1 MTTLLLIVWVVLAI
15 NLLFLAAVRPQR
27 SHHSWFELKRR
38 DDKAAMHRE
47 LLLDDIYALMRL
59 KFMLL
64 VVLLTALAIY
74 LWQWQGIIT
83 MLVFVAFALLL
94 GANKP
99 VQRITTK
106 LYASREQSVLN
117 MVDKFPI
124 LGRIAGS
131 ERHTPHDQR
140 LESTEQLLHMVEAA
154 GHILSPEQ
162 QGIIKQSIS
171 WHDTP
176 VRSIMTRRDSIR
188 TVKRKE
194 LLGPLVLD
202 DLHRSGYNR
211 FPVID
216 GSIDNIVGILN
227 ITDLLEIDSN
237 RRSQIAEKI
246 MVPQVLRIKGDDSL
260 PTALK
265 LLQKSHQHVVIVVS
279 DDGQTEGMLTLTDIT
294 GSLLGH

>member
-1 MTTLLLIVWVVLAI
+1 MTTLLLIVWGVLAI

-38 DDKAAMHRE
+38 DDKVAMHRE
-47 LLLDDIYALMRL
+47 LLLDDVYALIKL
-59 KFMLL
+59 KFVLL
-64 VVLLTALAIY
+64 LVLLTAGAIY
-74 LWQWQGIIT
+74 LWQWQGVFI
-83 MLVFVAFALLL
+83 MLLLAAFALLL

-99 VQRITTK
+99 TQRIATK
-106 LYASREQSVLN
+106 FYAAREQSVLEL
-117 MVDKFPI
+117 VDKFPV

-154 GHILSPEQ
+154 GHILSTEQ
-162 QGIIKQSIS
+162 QKIIKQSIS

-176 VRSIMTRRDSIR
+176 VREIMTLRDSIR
-188 TVKRKE
+188 AVKHKE

-202 DLHRSGYNR
+202 DLHRSGFNR

-237 RRSQIAEKI
+237 RKSQVAEKI

-265 LLQKSHQHVVIVVS
+265 LLQKSHQHVIIVVNE
-279 DDGQTEGMLTLTDIT
+279 DGQTEGMLTLTDIT
-294 GSLLGH
+294 SSLLGH